1 MENVELR
8 AELTM
13 ADMALSLELA
23 DGQCEL
29 TVTETVECEQEVL
42 TCTPEQAAAIWYLAI
57 AGDSG
62 PESMVRELYKLAEQ
76 VVGGLSINL
85 RPIP

>member
-23 DGQCEL
+23 DGRCEL
-29 TVTETVECEQEVL
+29 TVTDTEKSEQEVL
-42 TCTPEQAAAIWYLAI
+42 TCTPEQAAAVFYLAI
-57 AGDSG
+57 AGDCWPDTWIS
-62 PESMVRELYKLAEQ
+62 ELYKLAEP
-76 VVGGLSINL
+76 VIAGLPVNL

>member
-23 DGQCEL
+23 DGKCEL
-29 TVTETVECEQEVL
+29 TVTETVECEQVVL
-42 TCTPEQAAAIWYLAI
+42 TCTPEQAAAIFYLAI
-57 AGDSG
+57 AGDSW
-62 PESMVRELYKLAEQ
+62 PSSMVRELYKLAEP
-76 VVGGLSINL
+76 VVGGLSRNL